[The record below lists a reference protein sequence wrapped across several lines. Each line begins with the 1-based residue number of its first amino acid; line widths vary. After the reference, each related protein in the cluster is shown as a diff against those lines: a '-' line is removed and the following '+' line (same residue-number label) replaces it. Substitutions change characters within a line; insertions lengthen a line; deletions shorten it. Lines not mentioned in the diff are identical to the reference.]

1 MAEERGGNGP
11 RGLAAHAHWAA
22 GAPPTLSVTPPPP
35 PPPSRKCS
43 RPRAHQRPPPAAS
56 PAPIGPAPPTLHPLP
71 PVVAPGC
78 SAGRGGFVA
87 RSRERGV
94 VPGEGG
100 QAMIAGPRRPAP
112 AKQSLCLSW
121 CLRSSGRLSPI
132 PRRSWRRRPRRAPSS
147 DGGRDPA
154 QASDPQANPAAA
166 GRGLSG
172 GGEHGR
178 DRAQGGGCHQCLG
191 GQVRTAAPSAAS
203 RGGTGRRSPKP
214 ASGAVPPRRR
224 EGESACPS
232 FYSNAHPAGADV
244 QPRSRRCCVAPR
256 RGAGTVAF
264 CWGLLGWRPPG
275 PGWPLD

>member
-1 MAEERGGNGP
+1 MLRYGAGYEESDTTERLHFHFSLSCIGEGNGNPLRFSCLENPRDGGAWWAAVYGVAQSRTRLKRGG
-11 RGLAAHAHWAA
+11 
-22 GAPPTLSVTPPPP
+22 
-35 PPPSRKCS
+35 
-43 RPRAHQRPPPAAS
+43 
-56 PAPIGPAPPTLHPLP
+56 
-71 PVVAPGC
+71 
-78 SAGRGGFVA
+78 
-87 RSRERGV
+87 
-94 VPGEGG
+94 GG
-100 QAMIAGPRRPAP
+100 QAMIAGPRRSAP

-154 QASDPQANPAAA
+154 QASDPQADPAAA

-232 FYSNAHPAGADV
+232 FYSNAHPAGAGV
-244 QPRSRRCCVAPR
+244 QPHSRRCCVAPG
-256 RGAGTVAF
+256 RGAGTAAF